1 MSNHYNR
8 GWGGQDDTSQTQRER
23 DAYNHGKLE
32 RERQNRYFQQMA
44 NLQRDGQRPRAAGV
58 AAHELL
64 SALPVLAAAAA
75 FFYVWLYF
83 DNLFLGAVGA
93 AVAWRFAESKLGQ
106 GLLKLLLALAGLGLA
121 WFFIELSKTFR

>member
-1 MSNHYNR
+1 MTNHYQR
-8 GWGGQDDTSQTQRER
+8 GDSGQADTSQTQRER
-23 DAYNHGKLE
+23 NAYNLGKQH
-32 RERQNRYFQQMA
+32 REQTERYFEE
-44 NLQRDGQRPRAAGV
+44 LGKGYKTRGAGISS
-58 AAHELL
+58 HELL

-75 FFYVWLYF
+75 FFYVWSYF

-121 WFFIELSKTFR
+121 WFLIELSRTFR